1 MFLVDFT
8 CPQEAMS
15 GVYSCMNLRPDYMF
29 EETLGKCDK
38 KRAAGMEEPHLPKSD
53 EMAECSSQPHQPL
66 VCDTFKNCEGPSH
79 VVFMDGKGVVMLGK
93 VMSCEQES
101 EAASAYSADGRA
113 KKHRSRRP
121 RAVAVSRRPQASQA
135 SIFCLNVKTLTPQ
148 IHFAFWN
155 KRCM

>member
-1 MFLVDFT
+1 
-8 CPQEAMS
+8 MS

-93 VMSCEQES
+93 VMSYEQES
-101 EAASAYSADGRA
+101 EAASAYSADGGASACIQCRRQGE
-113 KKHRSRRP
+113 KPQVTPPTSRCCFSP
-121 RAVAVSRRPQASQA
+121 SPSIPGVNLLPQRQKIDATNT
-135 SIFCLNVKTLTPQ
+135 FCLLE
-148 IHFAFWN
+148 
-155 KRCM
+155 